1 MQCDLRGTGLI
12 NGRGGDAAPVKETRT
27 CTVKEIIREVLD
39 TDVPDSECVFAV
51 VLTRGDVRHIAQDW
65 SLTDDELETVMQRLD
80 DAFEHGADVS
90 IVHDVVR
97 ELMEEKRVNRLVTV
111 PAVLLEKVM
120 VMAGS
125 EIYRLHAV
133 GSENGG
139 DGDAFVRE
147 EREAM
152 DVVLQGQA
160 VEAVC
165 QPARTPLAG

>member
-1 MQCDLRGTGLI
+1 MY
-12 NGRGGDAAPVKETRT
+12 
-27 CTVKEIIREVLD
+27 CTVKEIIRDVLD

-65 SLTDDELETVMQRLD
+65 SLSDDELETVMQRLD

-90 IVHDVVR
+90 VVHDVVR
-97 ELMEEKRVNRLVTV
+97 ELISEMKRL
-111 PAVLLEKVM
+111 
-120 VMAGS
+120 
-125 EIYRLHAV
+125 YAV

-152 DVVLQGQA
+152 DVVLQALDG
-160 VEAVC
+160 ENMS
-165 QPARTPLAG
+165 

>member
-1 MQCDLRGTGLI
+1 MY
-12 NGRGGDAAPVKETRT
+12 
-27 CTVKEIIREVLD
+27 CTVKEIIRDVLD

-80 DAFEHGADVS
+80 
-90 IVHDVVR
+90 
-97 ELMEEKRVNRLVTV
+97 EKRASRHVTV
-111 PAVLLEKVM
+111 PAVMLEKVM
-120 VMAGS
+120 ALAGS
-125 EIYRLHAV
+125 EMKRLYAV

-152 DVVLQGQA
+152 DVVLQALDG
-160 VEAVC
+160 EHMS
-165 QPARTPLAG
+165 